1 MKGGFYIEIK
11 TYEEALNYIIANKE
25 KIPSLLE
32 YELMTEDE
40 VISYA
45 YEIFEEINKPSKE
58 PFIKPTLKAKDGYEH
73 ITIIKIEVSTNQKCI
88 NELNDILVNMQKD
101 GYTIVSINYMYL
113 RSRYYQ
119 YLMIRYK

>member
-1 MKGGFYIEIK
+1 MEIK

-58 PFIKPTLKAKDGYEH
+58 PFHSYKTFIKPTLKAKDGYE
-73 ITIIKIEVSTNQKCI
+73 IINI
-88 NELNDILVNMQKD
+88 NFIHLE
-101 GYTIVSINYMYL
+101 
-113 RSRYYQ
+113 SRYYQ